1 MSVWDT
7 YGMKTEI
14 ILAKSWIQTPK
25 EGYGNRFDEFLTF
38 FWKGVGYIIL
48 CFGGAV
54 GFWSKIVFLFP
65 NIFTKWVAIRPH
77 GLIFFPEGLFFRAG
91 SDPNVKKMSRPQ
103 FS

>member
-38 FWKGVGYIIL
+38 FWKGVGYIIV
-48 CFGGAV
+48 CFCLARLDFGQK
-54 GFWSKIVFLFP
+54 SVF
-65 NIFTKWVAIRPH
+65 
-77 GLIFFPEGLFFRAG
+77 FF
-91 SDPNVKKMSRPQ
+91 V
-103 FS
+103 

>member
-25 EGYGNRFDEFLTF
+25 EGYDNRFDEFLTF

-48 CFGGAV
+48 CFFGRGR
-54 GFWSKIVFLFP
+54 
-65 NIFTKWVAIRPH
+65 IFVKNLVLHTNVSRN
-77 GLIFFPEGLFFRAG
+77 G
-91 SDPNVKKMSRPQ
+91 SP
-103 FS
+103 

>member
-48 CFGGAV
+48 CFFGRGRILV
-54 GFWSKIVFLFP
+54 KNLVFFFNLFHEMGRRKAP
-65 NIFTKWVAIRPH
+65 
-77 GLIFFPEGLFFRAG
+77 RAHI
-91 SDPNVKKMSRPQ
+91 
-103 FS
+103 